1 MTMKPKT
8 IEDRVASLEREVAAL
23 KAAVRSL
30 PDAGAGP
37 GFAEE
42 GQPSLAAE
50 AHDDKPG
57 KQSLEQRV
65 ARLEAEIA
73 ELKLARP
80 ADNRADVA
88 AWRATMGRFKD
99 DPGYDEAMRLGAE
112 WRRRENLKSIRELE
126 RRGEIDADPGHRP
139 YERLGSQ
146 RKGSK
151 KAARST

>member
-8 IEDRVASLEREVAAL
+8 IEERVMVLEREVAAL

-42 GQPSLAAE
+42 GQPALATGTGTAS
-50 AHDDKPG
+50 D
-57 KQSLEQRV
+57 LEQRV
-65 ARLEAEIA
+65 TQLEATVEQ
-73 ELKLARP
+73 LKSGMGLAGQKDWR
-80 ADNRADVA
+80 RAVGWA
-88 AWRATMGRFKD
+88 KD

-126 RRGEIDADPGHRP
+126 RRGEIDADPGHRS
-139 YERLGSQ
+139 SQ
-146 RKGSK
+146 RPGSRRK
-151 KAARST
+151 RLK

>member
-1 MTMKPKT
+1 MNPKT
-8 IEDRVASLEREVAAL
+8 IEERVSELERDVAAL
-23 KAAVRSL
+23 KVTAHSSPV
-30 PDAGAGP
+30 AGVAP

-42 GQPSLAAE
+42 GQPALSDDTL
-50 AHDDKPG
+50 DDKSG
-57 KQSLEQRV
+57 EQSLEQRV
-65 ARLEAEIA
+65 ARLEAQVA
-73 ELKLARP
+73 ELQRARP
-80 ADNRADVA
+80 VDNRADVE

-146 RKGSK
+146 RKRSN
-151 KAARST
+151 KAAGST